1 MPTIIDNGRE
11 REVTQDEYRRYL
23 GQVATEERALLL
35 TQNSGPTSRIRLYD
49 RVDGTWTAPMDRNFA
64 FQDHLKKVVWK
75 CTACTYTSVYDGQEE
90 VHRTQ
95 VMQRARNHENARL
108 DDERS
113 PHGDPTIRC
122 SGCGAVFRQARR
134 HLAEAHIEEAVRMA
148 LVHKNAGQVLIHRFG
163 LEDSAVEVLA
173 RTNGHESTPDPV
185 VNQGERRRSRRKRSR
200 RSRQKVG
207 V

>member
-75 CTACTYTSVYDGQEE
+75 W
-90 VHRTQ
+90 
-95 VMQRARNHENARL
+95 M
-108 DDERS
+108 
-113 PHGDPTIRC
+113 I
-122 SGCGAVFRQARR
+122 
-134 HLAEAHIEEAVRMA
+134 
-148 LVHKNAGQVLIHRFG
+148 
-163 LEDSAVEVLA
+163 
-173 RTNGHESTPDPV
+173 
-185 VNQGERRRSRRKRSR
+185 
-200 RSRQKVG
+200 
-207 V
+207 